1 MGVFIE
7 VNISEIEK
15 LAMKLNSYA
24 LSNKQREN
32 LLYDIG
38 VEVREQTLDRFDF
51 ETDSEGNPWKKLVD
65 ATIKFKNKICN
76 SGILERSGLL
86 KDSLDVQVKDANSV
100 LIGSPRHYAE
110 YHQTGTKKL
119 PARPF
124 LGISTDNINDLELII
139 DKWVKNHVG

>member
-1 MGVFIE
+1 MGVAIK

-15 LAMKLNSYA
+15 LANKLNSYA
-24 LSNKQREN
+24 LSYKQRES
-32 LLYDIG
+32 LLHDMG

-51 ETDSEGNPWKKLVD
+51 ETGPEGDSWKKLAD
-65 ATIKFKNKICN
+65 ATIKFKNKICTG
-76 SGILERSGLL
+76 GILERSGLM
-86 KDSLDVQVKDANSV
+86 KDSLDVQVENADSV

-110 YHQTGTKKL
+110 YHQAGTKKM

-124 LGISTDNINDLELII
+124 LGISTDNINDLELVI